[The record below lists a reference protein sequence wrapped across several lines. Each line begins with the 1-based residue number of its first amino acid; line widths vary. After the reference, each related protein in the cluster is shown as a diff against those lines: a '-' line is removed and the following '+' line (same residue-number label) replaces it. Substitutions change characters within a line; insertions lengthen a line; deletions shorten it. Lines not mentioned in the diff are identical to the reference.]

1 MRAPKQFAAFTLI
14 ELMVT
19 LAIVAILAAIAV
31 PSFQTFFVSS
41 RAQTQTAN
49 FIEALNYARSEA
61 VRRANNVTIVPNS
74 ASNWHSGWAVQFT
87 VSGVTTNL
95 RVQPAFTGDAT
106 MTSTESSIT
115 FNNLGQLSGVAPG
128 SSVTVRYCFASGYD
142 NQERFV
148 MINHVGHLRTGRQV
162 CPSA

>member
-1 MRAPKQFAAFTLI
+1 MRAPKHVAAFTLI

-19 LAIVAILAAIAV
+19 LAIVAILAMIAV

-49 FIEALNYARSEA
+49 LIEALNYARSEA
-61 VRRANNVTIVPNS
+61 VRRAVNVELVANS
-74 ASNWHSGWAVQFT
+74 GSNWHSGWVVR
-87 VSGVTTNL
+87 VSGTATDL

-106 MTSTESSIT
+106 MTSTPSSII
-115 FNNLGQLSGVAPG
+115 FNNLGQLSGVSAG
-128 SSVTVRYCFASGYD
+128 NSVTVRYCFASGND

-148 MINHVGHLRTGRQV
+148 IINHVGHLRTGRQV
-162 CPSA
+162 CP